1 VAERSG
7 TDNGDRLGAWLKG
20 YPGAKPPID
29 RSAIASQGW
38 NVLAGDLPL
47 PLAVLKRR
55 ALEHNVA
62 WMQGFAAE
70 RGVQLAP
77 HGKTSMSPQLFARQ
91 LAAGAWG
98 ITFGN
103 VFQLRTGVEA
113 GVRRAIVANQV
124 HQRADL
130 EALAAMQARHTDL
143 RVAFLV
149 DSLSQLA
156 LIETWRRT
164 QAQPPMFDVLLELG
178 VPGGRTGVR
187 EHEAAL
193 ALARALKASAAVRL
207 VGIECYEG
215 LQASGDSARDEAHVA
230 ALLQR
235 LARVAEAAD
244 REGLFE
250 ADELIVSAGGS
261 AVFDLVAAHL
271 PLRGLV
277 LSRPVRPLLRSGC
290 YVTHDHGHY
299 QRYVSAVNQRCGV
312 THGLQGALE
321 LWTEVQSTPE
331 PGLALL
337 TAGRRDVGFDA
348 GLPLPLWHAPR
359 GARAAAPADAAWQIG
374 ALNDQHAYL
383 RLNGSPCTVAVGDR
397 IGLGI
402 QHPCTTFDKWHW
414 MPIVDDDYRVVDAV
428 TIHF

>member
-1 VAERSG
+1 MTAHEAG
-7 TDNGDRLGAWLKG
+7 TAMSDDRLGPWLKG
-20 YPGAKPPID
+20 FPAVRGPIARAD
-29 RSAIASQGW
+29 IAGQRW

-55 ALEHNVA
+55 ALEHNIA
-62 WMQGFAAE
+62 WMQAFCRE

-77 HGKTSMSPQLFARQ
+77 HGKTTMSPQLFARQ
-91 LAAGAWG
+91 IAAGAWG

-103 VFQLRTGVEA
+103 VFQLRTGVQA
-113 GVRRAIVANQV
+113 GVRRAIIANQV

-130 EALAAMQARHTDL
+130 DALAALLAQHADL
-143 RVAFLV
+143 QVVFLV
-149 DSLSQLA
+149 DSPEQLA
-156 LIETWRRT
+156 LVEAWRV
-164 QAQPPMFDVLLELG
+164 QAAKPPVLDVLLEVG
-178 VPGGRTGVR
+178 IAGGRTGVR
-187 EHEAAL
+187 DHDTAL
-193 ALARALKASAAVRL
+193 RLARALNASPAVRL

-215 LQASGDSARDEAHVA
+215 LQASGDSARDEAHVD

-235 LARVAEAAD
+235 VARVAEALD

-250 ADELIVSAGGS
+250 ASEVIVSAGGS
-261 AVFDLVAAHL
+261 AVFDLVAARL
-271 PLRGLV
+271 PLKLG
-277 LSRPVRPLLRSGC
+277 RPVRPLLRSGC

-312 THGLQGALE
+312 THGLQGAVE

-331 PGLALL
+331 PGLAILS
-337 TAGRRDVGFDA
+337 AGRRDVGFDA
-348 GLPLPLWHAPR
+348 GLPVPLWFAPR
-359 GARAAAPADAAWQIG
+359 GAHRPGPADAAWQVS

-383 RLNGSPCTVAVGDR
+383 RLNGSARPVAVGDR
-397 IGLGI
+397 VALGI

>member
-1 VAERSG
+1 MV
-7 TDNGDRLGAWLKG
+7 DDLRLGAWLKG

-29 RSAIASQGW
+29 RAAIASQGW
-38 NVLAGDLPL
+38 NLLAGDLPL
-47 PLAVLKRR
+47 PLAVLKQR
-55 ALEHNVA
+55 ALEHNLQ

-77 HGKTSMSPQLFARQ
+77 HGKTTMSPQLFARQ
-91 LAAGAWG
+91 IDAGAWG

-130 EALAAMQARHTDL
+130 DALAAMHALHADL

-149 DSLSQLA
+149 DSPAQLA
-156 LIETWRRT
+156 LIEAWRAT
-164 QAQPPMFDVLLELG
+164 QARAPLFDVLLEIG
-178 VPGGRTGVR
+178 IPGGRAGVR
-187 EHEAAL
+187 DHEAAL
-193 ALARALKASAAVRL
+193 QLARALKASASVRL

-215 LQASGDSARDEAHVA
+215 LQASGDTARDEAHVD

-235 LARVAEAAD
+235 VAGVVEAAD

-250 ADELIVSAGGS
+250 AGEVIVSAGGS
-261 AVFDLVAAHL
+261 AVFDLVAARL
-271 PLRGLV
+271 PLRGLA

-299 QRYVSAVNQRCGV
+299 QRYVSAVNQRCGII
-312 THGLQGALE
+312 HGLQGALE
-321 LWTEVQSTPE
+321 LWTEVQSVPE

-337 TAGRRDVGFDA
+337 TAGRRDAGFDA
-348 GLPLPLWHAPR
+348 GLPVPLWHAPH
-359 GARAAAPADAAWQIG
+359 GARTAERADAAWQIT

-383 RLNGSPCTVAVGDR
+383 RSSGGALAVAVGDR